1 MNGQPPPTGEIPED
15 SRALYRLLLRTTPAS
30 TKDLAVSLGWPDTRV
45 EASLLI
51 LRDLGLVAVDEG
63 GGIRVGDP
71 RMSIGR
77 LLDRAEQDLEAR
89 RRHVSGLRESL
100 ESYELDF
107 RRSMQLTGQRLP
119 PFEEVTPMTAPQMVQ
134 MVARTSPGPV
144 CQVTPRVHTGPE
156 HDPSVI
162 RRRQESMQAGQQV
175 RTIFRLDVLTDPA
188 WRGWVESRA
197 ADGEQQRFAEDID
210 LQFAVFGNSVVLV
223 EESAE
228 PDTYSL
234 LIRVPVVVEA
244 FTALFEEY
252 WRRGEPAPR
261 ADLPTQTR
269 RLLELLAMG
278 YKDEAIARHLGV
290 GLRTVRRRVADL
302 VETHGVQTRYQL
314 GLEVGR
320 RGLLD

>member
-1 MNGQPPPTGEIPED
+1 
-15 SRALYRLLLRTTPAS
+15 
-30 TKDLAVSLGWPDTRV
+30 
-45 EASLLI
+45 
-51 LRDLGLVAVDEG
+51 
-63 GGIRVGDP
+63 
-71 RMSIGR
+71 
-77 LLDRAEQDLEAR
+77 
-89 RRHVSGLRESL
+89 
-100 ESYELDF
+100 
-107 RRSMQLTGQRLP
+107 
-119 PFEEVTPMTAPQMVQ
+119 
-134 MVARTSPGPV
+134 
-144 CQVTPRVHTGPE
+144 
-156 HDPSVI
+156 
-162 RRRQESMQAGQQV
+162 MQAGQEV

-210 LQFAVFGNSVVLV
+210 LQFAVFGNSVVLC

-261 ADLPTQTR
+261 ADLSTQNR

-278 YKDEAIARHLGV
+278 LKDEAIARHLGV

-302 VETHGVQTRYQL
+302 VETHGVQTRFQL